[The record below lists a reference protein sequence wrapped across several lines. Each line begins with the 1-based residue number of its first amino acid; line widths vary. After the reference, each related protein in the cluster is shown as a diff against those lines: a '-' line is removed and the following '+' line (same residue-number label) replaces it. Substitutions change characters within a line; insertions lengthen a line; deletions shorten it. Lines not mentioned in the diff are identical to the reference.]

1 MNSKFTYTQ
10 LKTIHVPRILF
21 SSFSLQFTHY
31 YMYINSKS
39 GCNRCPKCEIL
50 KARKQKKR
58 NRGREMAKITDKRY
72 LHKI

>member
-1 MNSKFTYTQ
+1 MYQGYFFPLSHFNSHT
-10 LKTIHVPRILF
+10 L
-21 SSFSLQFTHY
+21 Y

-58 NRGREMAKITDKRY
+58 NRGREIAKITDKRY
-72 LHKI
+72 LHKT